1 MHSINPLDG
10 RYTKSV
16 EPLRNYFSEYALMNQ
31 RYVLELQYLEF
42 FLQIVKGEKQIFV
55 KTFSEKDYNC
65 IKNIEKETNHDVKA
79 VEYFIRTKVEEKYH
93 NFIHFGLTSHDI
105 NNVSWVQNIKGANIN
120 VISPELCC
128 IKKKLYDFNSEWID
142 IPMLSHTHGQ
152 SASPTTLGKEFGVF
166 AYRLTKQIDEL
177 QNLKYYAKF
186 GGAVGNL
193 NAHKSSLPHINWP
206 DEMTKFLKNIGIKR
220 DLFTTQISNYDD
232 LSKML
237 SIFQRINTILI
248 DMCQDVWLYISMGY
262 FKMKIVDKEVGSST
276 MPHKVNPIQFENA
289 EGNLGLANSIIQHF
303 QTKLPVSRL
312 QRDLTDSTVM
322 RNIGIIYGYMYQS
335 LMSIQNGFSRLT
347 PNKTIIETDLN
358 NNYVVVA
365 EAIQTHL
372 KLDDTIN
379 DAYEK
384 LKGFCRNNS
393 QLRREDLHEFIDTL
407 LISNEKKDELK
418 NITPQNYTGYTFKV
432 LYK

>member
-1 MHSINPLDG
+1 MHSISPLDG
-10 RYTKSV
+10 RYKNSV
-16 EPLRNYFSEYALMNQ
+16 EPLRDYFTEYALMKQ
-31 RYVLELQYLEF
+31 RYILELKYLEF
-42 FLQIVKGEKQIFV
+42 FLQTVKKEEQTFDKN
-55 KTFSEKDYNC
+55 FSESYYDS
-65 IKNIEKETNHDVKA
+65 IKKIEKETNHDVKA
-79 VEYFIRTKVEEKYH
+79 VEYFIRTMVEEKYH
-93 NFIHFGLTSHDI
+93 NYIHFGLTSHDI
-105 NNVSWVQNIKGANIN
+105 NNVSWIQNIKGANIN
-120 VISPELCC
+120 VMLPELNC
-128 IKKKLYDFNSEWID
+128 IKKNIYDFNSEWID

-166 AYRLTKQIDEL
+166 GYRLAKQIDEL

-193 NAHKSSLPHINWP
+193 NAHKSSIPHIYWP
-206 DEMTKFLKNIGIKR
+206 DEMTRFLSNIGIKR

-248 DMCQDVWLYISMGY
+248 DMCQDIWLYISMGY
-262 FKMKIVDKEVGSST
+262 FKMRVVDKEVGSST

-322 RNIGIIYGYMYQS
+322 RNMGIIYGYMYQS
-335 LMSIQNGFSRLT
+335 YLSIQNGFSRLT
-347 PNKTIIETDLN
+347 PNKEIIESDLN

-372 KLDDTIN
+372 KLDDNIK
-379 DAYEK
+379 DSYEK

-393 QLRREDLHEFIDTL
+393 QLTREDLHMFIDTL
-407 LISNEKKDELK
+407 CISDEKKNELK
-418 NITPQNYTGYTFKV
+418 TITPQNYTGYTCK
-432 LYK
+432 LKK